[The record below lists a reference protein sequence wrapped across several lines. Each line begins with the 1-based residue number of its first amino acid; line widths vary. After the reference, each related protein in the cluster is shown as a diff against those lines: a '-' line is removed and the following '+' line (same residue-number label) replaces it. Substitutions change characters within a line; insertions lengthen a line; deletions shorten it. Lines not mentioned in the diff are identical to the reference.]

1 MHSSWSSPA
10 TRTGGV
16 FIAYYAIYKGH
27 LLMCR
32 NTYGHAL
39 QLVLC
44 GGGCGEGDGETL
56 YRKEE
61 KKRKISTRKM
71 LAI

>member
-1 MHSSWSSPA
+1 
-10 TRTGGV
+10 
-16 FIAYYAIYKGH
+16 
-27 LLMCR
+27 MCR

-44 GGGCGEGDGETL
+44 GGGCGEGDGEPL
-56 YRKEE
+56 YRKKEE
-61 KKRKISTRKM
+61 KNGKMSTRKKV

>member
-1 MHSSWSSPA
+1 
-10 TRTGGV
+10 
-16 FIAYYAIYKGH
+16 
-27 LLMCR
+27 MCR

-56 YRKEE
+56 YRK
-61 KKRKISTRKM
+61 KKRKMGKCQQERRC
-71 LAI
+71 

>member
-1 MHSSWSSPA
+1 
-10 TRTGGV
+10 
-16 FIAYYAIYKGH
+16 
-27 LLMCR
+27 MCR

-44 GGGCGEGDGETL
+44 GGGCSEGDGETL

-61 KKRKISTRKM
+61 KK
-71 LAI
+71 